1 MFPIFGEVTLDLGWG
16 IPPFTVK
23 LSFLALGAGDELRSI
38 PGEAGRGVLP
48 ECIELI
54 GAVNESFLAVFG
66 VLGTD
71 FETLVVLALLGVDG
85 PLPTRCPTI

>member
-1 MFPIFGEVTLDLGWG
+1 MLLIFGDVTLDRGWG

-23 LSFLALGAGDELRSI
+23 LSFLAFGPGDALRI
-38 PGEAGRGVLP
+38 PGDDGRGVLP

-54 GAVNESFLAVFG
+54 GVVNESFLAVFG
-66 VLGTD
+66 VLGRD